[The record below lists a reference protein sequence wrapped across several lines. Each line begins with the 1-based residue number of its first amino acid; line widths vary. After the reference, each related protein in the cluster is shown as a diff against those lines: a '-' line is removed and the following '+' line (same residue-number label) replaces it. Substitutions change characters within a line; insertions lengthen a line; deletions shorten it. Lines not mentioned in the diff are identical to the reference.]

1 MWDAQF
7 VLVRILPIFAGRL
20 GTCSSPICPLRSHSL
35 VCIENHLF
43 IVGIGPILNKELEFI
58 FRSDCTCVYIYVSLI
73 IDKLYIYI
81 NVMQSALFFG

>member
-7 VLVRILPIFAGRL
+7 VLVRILPIFVGRL

-43 IVGIGPILNKELEFI
+43 IVGIGPILKIELEFI
-58 FRSDCTCVYIYVSLI
+58 YRSYRSHRTYVES
-73 IDKLYIYI
+73 
-81 NVMQSALFFG
+81 